1 MRKIIL
7 AASFAALMTAP
18 ALAQTPAPFQTNESI
33 QVINAPAAYAK
44 GFDGSG
50 VLIAIIDDGY
60 DLTHPAF
67 QQKIVEAL
75 NTAGAGSITSLFHGT
90 HVTGIASGIA
100 PGANLAL
107 YTYARPLNSPT
118 PFLAAAAR
126 RPAVIS
132 NSWGIDVDVNE
143 ILNQPSFSTSPYQA
157 LSDRLGPTGLVDPA
171 PTDFKAFTDALISA
185 QQHSVI
191 LFAASNDPTLPDMD
205 ISAGL
210 PLVIPRLQDAWIA
223 VVNVDQNGDVI
234 SVTCGSAAQFCL
246 AAPGSDIL
254 SSVPGGGYGTAT
266 GTSMATPHVAGA
278 VAIARQIF
286 PEASPSQLT
295 SLVLQTATDA
305 GAPGVDPVY
314 GWGILNVGNIVDT
327 IEPRTAATFANAS
340 WSRFATLGHAG
351 AALRQRLTLPA
362 SASGASVANNRPAH
376 YASLRASADGGI
388 VGVSDPKLSG
398 IWVAPVY
405 GRSTI
410 SAGQFSREA
419 RAHTMGGLVGID
431 LLDHTLGRFGIAGG
445 YTHTRLSTRGAA
457 DSGTSDAFHAGIYG
471 SFNVEGWFGQGS
483 GLVGF
488 FDQTLTRHEISG
500 AQGTSRTPI
509 GRSSFRGTAFEADA
523 RLGHTYE
530 LGGGATLSP
539 YAAINARWQQ
549 TNSFREVGAGIF
561 SLNVPSSSMNQFAFG
576 PGLRWSSAPI
586 EMKHA
591 TLRFETDIAYARMTG
606 DLRNKTDVSLLGR
619 RIEGS
624 TAEIGRDVLHFGGQL
639 KISGDDE
646 QFSGFVGY
654 NGSLQKRTVSHSVSA
669 GLRINF

>member
-1 MRKIIL
+1 LTKYRRKYRQSR
-7 AASFAALMTAP
+7 AKF
-18 ALAQTPAPFQTNESI
+18 
-33 QVINAPAAYAK
+33 NA
-44 GFDGSG
+44 FSDRL
-50 VLIAIIDDGY
+50 LIAIIDDGY

-75 NTAGAGSITSLFHGT
+75 NTAGAGPITPLFHGT
-90 HVTGIASGIA
+90 HVAGIASGIA

-107 YTYARPLNSPT
+107 YTYDRPLNSPT

-126 RPAVIS
+126 HPAVIS
-132 NSWGIDVDVNE
+132 NSWGIDVDVND

-191 LFAASNDPTLPDMD
+191 LFAASNDPTLPDID
-205 ISAGL
+205 VSAGL

-223 VVNVDQNGDVI
+223 VVNVDQHGDVI

-278 VAIARQIF
+278 VGIARQIF
-286 PEASPSQLT
+286 PKASPSQLT

-305 GAPGVDPVY
+305 GAPGIDPVY

-351 AALRQRLTLPA
+351 AALRQRLTLP
-362 SASGASVANNRPAH
+362 SSVNGVSVANSR
-376 YASLRASADGGI
+376 YANYVSLTASSDGGA
-388 VGVSDPKLSG
+388 VGISNPMLSG
-398 IWVAPVY
+398 VWMAPVY
-405 GRSTI
+405 GHSTI
-410 SAGQFSREA
+410 DAGPMSRGA
-419 RAHTMGGLVGID
+419 RTHTMGGLLGLD
-431 LLDHTLGRFGIAGG
+431 LVDNDVGRFGIAGG

-457 DSGTSDAFHAGIYG
+457 DSAKSDAFHAGVYG
-471 SFNVEGWFGQGS
+471 SFNTEGWFGQGT
-483 GLVGF
+483 GMVAF

-523 RLGHTYE
+523 RFGHAFE
-530 LGGGATLSP
+530 LDGGATLSP
-539 YAAINARWQQ
+539 YLAINARWQQ

-561 SLNVPSSSMNQFAFG
+561 SLDVPSNSLSQFAFG

-586 EMKHA
+586 EMEQA
-591 TLRFETDIAYARMTG
+591 TLRFEADIAYARMTG
-606 DLRNKTDVSLLGR
+606 DLRNKTNVALLGR
-619 RIEGS
+619 TIEGS
-624 TAEIGRDVLHFGGQL
+624 TVEVGRDVLHFGSQVNVTG
-639 KISGDDE
+639 SDE
-646 QFSGFVGY
+646 RLSGFVGY
-654 NGSLQKRTVSHSVSA
+654 NGSLQRKSVSHSVSA
-669 GLRINF
+669 GLRVNF